1 MLESIFGNSGPLLGD
16 FVPKAILAIFCGGL
30 IGVER
35 EIKQKPAGFRTNILI
50 CFGSSLVM
58 WLSIHLVAEY
68 APNRA
73 DPGRIAAQVVTG
85 IGFLCA
91 GTILHSRGHITGLT
105 SAAQIWVVSAIGMT
119 IGAGQAGV
127 ATFSTSLILLVQL
140 VLGLAEKHLF
150 GRCHMREGEISFDDD
165 HGRTRREIDR
175 IIREQGQAVEPLGL
189 RRADDHHVLTMRYC
203 SLHPQHKGFIGELW
217 MLEGIREVR
226 LAS

>member
-1 MLESIFGNSGPLLGD
+1 MLEPIFGDAGQLIGD
-16 FVPKAILAIFCGGL
+16 FVPKAVLALFCGGL

-50 CFGSSLVM
+50 CLGSSLVM
-58 WLSIHLVAEY
+58 WLSIHVVAEY
-68 APNRA
+68 APGHA

-119 IGAGQAGV
+119 VGAGQAAV
-127 ATFSTSLILLVQL
+127 ALFTTSVILIVQL

-150 GRCHMREGEISFDDD
+150 GRCHMREGEVAFDDD

-175 IIREQGQAVEPLGL
+175 ILREQGQTVEPLGL
-189 RRADDHHVLTMRYC
+189 RRTGDHQVLTMRYC
-203 SLHPQHKGFIGELW
+203 SLHPEHKGFIGELW

-226 LAS
+226 LSS

>member
-1 MLESIFGNSGPLLGD
+1 MLEPIFGDAGQLIGD
-16 FVPKAILAIFCGGL
+16 FVPKAVLAIFCGGL

-50 CFGSSLVM
+50 CLGSSLVM
-58 WLSIHLVAEY
+58 WLSIHVVAEY
-68 APNRA
+68 APGRA

-91 GTILHSRGHITGLT
+91 GTILHSRGNITGLT
-105 SAAQIWVVSAIGMT
+105 SAAQIWVVSAIGLT

-127 ATFSTSLILLVQL
+127 ALFTTSVILIVQL

-150 GRCHMREGEISFDDD
+150 GRCHMREGEIAFDDD
-165 HGRTRREIDR
+165 RGRTRREIDR
-175 IIREQGQAVEPLGL
+175 ILREQGQTVEPLGL
-189 RRADDHHVLTMRYC
+189 RRAGDHQVLTMRYC
-203 SLHPQHKGFIGELW
+203 SLHPEHKGFIGELW

-226 LAS
+226 LSS